1 MEGPAYMFGSCLLS
15 WLTHSQGAWDYHLLV
30 NTRATRSLVFNLF
43 GVKYRVW
50 ESDANWELSPKK
62 KHTKEAHTQSFAFK
76 FGEFTNS
83 QSPSWTSRLQWPF
96 FCLILLFLILTNKI
110 FWPLQ
115 VFSKCLLN
123 STDPWTSWAA
133 VFLALWV
140 ASGEALNDARHSPA
154 MKSINLKHRSACE
167 SQPASHFTSSL
178 PLISEL
184 IAFTSHLHG
193 TFNPKAPNLNTVLKS
208 QLRAFTN
215 KAAGRL
221 PKSIPRIHILHTHL
235 CSFWSWVGAWNPFD
249 F

>member
-115 VFSKCLLN
+115 VFSKCLFEFNWSMNELSCCLP
-123 STDPWTSWAA
+123 STVSGQWRSTKWCKTFPRHEINQPKTPFRMWESTSFSFH
-133 VFLALWV
+133 FL
-140 ASGEALNDARHSPA
+140 
-154 MKSINLKHRSACE
+154 
-167 SQPASHFTSSL
+167 FT
-178 PLISEL
+178 
-184 IAFTSHLHG
+184 
-193 TFNPKAPNLNTVLKS
+193 PNLWINSLYIS
-208 QLRAFTN
+208 
-215 KAAGRL
+215 
-221 PKSIPRIHILHTHL
+221 S
-235 CSFWSWVGAWNPFD
+235 SWYL
-249 F
+249 